1 MSSRIVAAVRAL
13 TFVAVGVM
21 IGIVT
26 CAEPVAAQQ
35 AVPAVDTAGPMTA
48 VRELFDAMRAGDS
61 ARVRAVFHPQTTMLM
76 GAQVN
81 AQGEAR
87 IAATPL
93 EAFVKTIGT
102 PHPQPYDERLF
113 NPVVHVDGTLAS
125 VWVEYSFYVGTQFS
139 HCGIDAMLLAKSG
152 ASWKIIGLSDTRRT
166 TGCTK

>member
-1 MSSRIVAAVRAL
+1 MSGRFLAAMRSVCLVAA
-13 TFVAVGVM
+13 GVM
-21 IGIVT
+21 IGVVS
-26 CAEPVAAQQ
+26 VADTVSAQQ
-35 AVPAVDTAGPMTA
+35 TTAAVDSAGPMAT

-87 IAATPL
+87 ISATPID
-93 EAFVKTIGT
+93 AFVRTIGT
-102 PHPQPYDERLF
+102 PHPQPYDERIF

-125 VWVEYSFYVGTQFS
+125 IWVEYSLYVGPQFS